1 MMKKNCL
8 LLTLFFTITFCY
20 SQKKVIDSIPFSL
33 EKQLLTFSGKVNGK
47 TIEFAL
53 DTGAAVSV
61 TNSLNNKAAG
71 IEILDSNKIINDSS
85 NKKIKINSIKIE
97 SLSIGNF
104 EVKNLKGV
112 TFDMPFLYC
121 TNLLLLGQDFI
132 KKFNWKIDFTKKLIY
147 ISEKPFPTDRSYQ
160 KWTVYYNSNRPL
172 IDFTIQNKT
181 FKNFLLDTGFAGVM
195 EINSKDND
203 IINGIFDEKK
213 SKNQA
218 DEFISTNMGLSG
230 LGNPESYSTFFIDE
244 IKLDQTLIRQLPVT
258 INKTKESKIGI
269 NFFSQYSDVLIM
281 NFNED
286 AFYLKQSG
294 KPFLPKKQMDAKA
307 FFVDGKLTVIS
318 KNMNESSTAKNVQI
332 GDHIKSINGK
342 NASEFTECELI
353 EWAYFSKENY
363 ILEKDNGEKMEIKSS
378 SNLK

>member
-1 MMKKNCL
+1 MMKKNYL

-20 SQKKVIDSIPFSL
+20 SQKKEIDSIPFSL

-61 TNSLNNKAAG
+61 SNSINNKTAG
-71 IEILDSNKIINDSS
+71 VEILDSNKTINDSS
-85 NKKIKINSIKIE
+85 NKKIKIKSTKIE

-147 ISEKPFPTDRSYQ
+147 ISEKPFPTDQSYQ
-160 KWTVYYNSNRPL
+160 KWTVYYHSNRPL

-181 FKNFLLDTGFAGVM
+181 FKNCLLDTGFSGVM
-195 EINSKDND
+195 EINSKDTD
-203 IINGIFDEKK
+203 IMNTIFDEKK

-230 LGNPESYSTFFIDE
+230 LGNPESYSTFFVDE
-244 IKLDQTLIRQLPVT
+244 IKKYDLPIT
-258 INKTKESKIGI
+258 GKKI
-269 NFFSQYSDVLIM
+269 
-281 NFNED
+281 
-286 AFYLKQSG
+286 
-294 KPFLPKKQMDAKA
+294 
-307 FFVDGKLTVIS
+307 
-318 KNMNESSTAKNVQI
+318 
-332 GDHIKSINGK
+332 
-342 NASEFTECELI
+342 SE
-353 EWAYFSKENY
+353 ANRN
-363 ILEKDNGEKMEIKSS
+363 LEKTSY
-378 SNLK
+378 